1 MWCCIFI
8 FAFSL
13 LCTVTHFIVLFAL
26 GETVKSANQNIKSK
40 HMWMRL
46 SVAYDLPSSLSFPPF
61 LSLFLTFP
69 FLSRLLSYCL
79 SSKHS
84 WLIWPWGPGLPAS
97 LRVSPSLTQLKPAG
111 SSALGVIAYES
122 PALPKDQLSLSIP
135 ASLPTKRRRTK
146 QNKSKPPKSV
156 THTIL
161 ETILDLLD
169 FISSLYEESGMGK
182 LIAARE

>member
-1 MWCCIFI
+1 MLCIWSSFLRKLTTDCVLPYWCSPFHKWLNFSVKTKRSWPMCCVFS

-13 LCTVTHFIVLFAL
+13 LCTVTHFIVLFTL
-26 GETVKSANQNIKSK
+26 GETVKSVNQNIKSK

-46 SVAYDLPSSLSFPPF
+46 SVAYDLPSSLSFSPF

-69 FLSRLLSYCL
+69 FISWLLSYCL

-146 QNKSKPPKSV
+146 
-156 THTIL
+156 
-161 ETILDLLD
+161 
-169 FISSLYEESGMGK
+169 
-182 LIAARE
+182 